1 MKKGLLTVLLA
12 SLVLVGCQNYDDQF
26 DDLNAQIS
34 ALKSQVDGLAS
45 LSGQVSSL
53 SGSISGLQAGVTAA
67 QSAASAASSAASSI
81 DLSGLSAG
89 LATLQAEVDAVQAS
103 LATAATASAVAA
115 LQAELDAIEADVD
128 ELLSTSNI
136 YSTDVTVNSVSTLD
150 AALALGNKL
159 NVLNAAATITVSTA
173 MDQTK
178 VQTLVNRI
186 NTMTGNMTFNSS
198 STTET
203 TFENLTSVSGLYVNQ
218 KGGYNFKNLIS
229 AEDIELNDQY
239 EANISVIDFRAL
251 TTVTSFSTLSAT
263 ETDTDDTIDFN
274 QATE

>member
-1 MKKGLLTVLLA
+1 MKNTNIKYKLNFKTMKKGLLTLLAA
-12 SLVLVGCQNYDDQF
+12 SLVFVGCQNYDDQF

-53 SGSISGLQAGVTAA
+53 SGTISGLQAGIAA
-67 QSAASAASSAASSI
+67 AASSSE
-81 DLSGLSAG
+81 LSA
-89 LATLQAEVDAVQAS
+89 LSASLTSIQADVDAVQAS
-103 LATAATASAVAA
+103 LATAATASAVTA

-178 VQTLVNRI
+178 VQTLVDRI
-186 NTMTGNMTFNSS
+186 KTMTGNLTF
-198 STTET
+198 
-203 TFENLTSVSGLYVNQ
+203 
-218 KGGYNFKNLIS
+218 
-229 AEDIELNDQY
+229 
-239 EANISVIDFRAL
+239 
-251 TTVTSFSTLSAT
+251 
-263 ETDTDDTIDFN
+263 
-274 QATE
+274 